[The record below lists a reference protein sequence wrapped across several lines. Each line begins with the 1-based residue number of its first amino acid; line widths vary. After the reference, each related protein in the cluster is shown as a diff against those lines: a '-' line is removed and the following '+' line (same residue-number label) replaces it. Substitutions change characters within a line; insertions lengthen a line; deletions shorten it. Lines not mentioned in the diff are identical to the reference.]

1 MTALLLAA
9 DQPDE
14 MAYVWASY
22 VVAVVVLG
30 VFAAATIIRGRRVGR
45 QLPPEDRRWM

>member
-1 MTALLLAA
+1 MLALILAA

-22 VVAVVVLG
+22 VVAVVVLAA
-30 VFAAATIIRGRRVGR
+30 FAVATIVRGRRVGR

>member
-1 MTALLLAA
+1 MTALILAA

-22 VVAVVVLG
+22 VVTVVVLA
-30 VFAAATIIRGRRVGR
+30 VFAVVTIARGRRVGR

>member
-22 VVAVVVLG
+22 VVTVAVLAL
-30 VFAAATIIRGRRVGR
+30 FAAVTIVRGRRVGR
-45 QLPPEDRRWM
+45 QLPPEERRWM

>member
-22 VVAVVVLG
+22 LVAVVVLAA
-30 VFAAATIIRGRRVGR
+30 FAAVTIVRGRRVGR
-45 QLPPEDRRWM
+45 QLPPDERRWM